1 MPHHTAHASSA
12 GSNNVKLQ
20 QRQLVEWEKNCILIP
35 EVSVPEFSLP
45 AEVTLKKNGA
55 AVAYNQITSSLV
67 DDWMGVYSRCLAAAT
82 FKHDNILAHH
92 TNRRVVVSIVR
103 TTPITTPI
111 VAPSS
116 SSTLSTTKFETKFGT
131 KFGTIVVAE
140 TKSWMEPFRSIQHE
154 FNFVLILPIVVI
166 CFSAAVIATSLA
178 RMQCLG
184 VVQMKKRT

>member
-1 MPHHTAHASSA
+1 MSSA

-67 DDWMGVYSRCLAAAT
+67 DDWMGVYSRCLVAAT
-82 FKHDNILAHH
+82 VKHDNILVHH
-92 TNRRVVVSIVR
+92 TNRHVVVSSVR
-103 TTPITTPI
+103 TCSMHTTPIAAASSAT
-111 VAPSS
+111 SS
-116 SSTLSTTKFETKFGT
+116 SSTLSGT

-140 TKSWMEPFRSIQHE
+140 TTSWMEMFQNIQQE
-154 FNFVLILPIVVI
+154 FNPVLALPIVVI
-166 CFSAAVIATSLA
+166 CFGAAVIATSLA
-178 RMQCLG
+178 SMRCCA
-184 VVQMKKRT
+184 VEKKKKRT